1 MDNVNDRNNKI
12 VYLPTD
18 VLVPHPHNPRTD
30 LGDLSELADS
40 IKKVGVLQNLTV
52 VDNGDG
58 KYTIIIG
65 HRRTAAALI
74 AGVKT
79 VPCVIVDMTPAE
91 QMRTMLL
98 ENIQRSD
105 LTVYDQARGFQMLI
119 ELGDSVDTI
128 SDKTGFSQTTVRRRL
143 KMMELNQDKLKEVS
157 SRQISLTDFDRL
169 AEIESLE
176 KRNEVLESIG
186 TNNFEQN
193 ITWALKQQTIG
204 KNLPLAKAEI
214 IKLKARKIE
223 LHDTWGGKYEQVV
236 ASSSI
241 AEWNP
246 GDELVP
252 ADVIRSGKQ
261 LYYVLDEKYGRVS
274 FYTERK
280 RANPVKRP
288 QSEIDREKYIA
299 DTREKLEALSTTANE
314 LRRNFVSRSRLTKA
328 NERLM
333 LDGVVNAV
341 MLSYDKY
348 CSSGR
353 GELVMLL
360 GMEWDY
366 GHADE
371 SDAKMRDSVNANYEK
386 CVPTI
391 IYSAFGNMDFE
402 RFYTRYSGAFPE
414 YQKNKMLT
422 AVYDWLVSV
431 GYEMSDDERMLYDG
445 THPLFVDKD
454 KEDGSK

>member
-1 MDNVNDRNNKI
+1 MSEEKNKI

-40 IKKVGVLQNLTV
+40 IRTVGVLQNLTV

-58 KYTIIIG
+58 TYTVIIG
-65 HRRTAAALI
+65 HRRTAAALM

-79 VPCVIVDMTPAE
+79 VPCVVTDMTPAE

-98 ENIQRSD
+98 ENMQRSD

-119 ELGDSVDTI
+119 DLGDSVDTI
-128 SDKTGFSQTTVRRRL
+128 SAKTGFSQTTVRRRL
-143 KMMELNQDKLKEVS
+143 KMMELDQEKLKEVS
-157 SRQISLTDFDRL
+157 SRQLLLSDFDRL
-169 AEIESLE
+169 AEIDSLE

-186 TNNFEQN
+186 TNNFDLK
-193 ITWALKQQTIG
+193 ITQALRRQATD
-204 KNLPLAKAEI
+204 KNLPLVKSEI
-214 IKLKARKIE
+214 RKLKAHKIE
-223 LHDTWGGKYEQVV
+223 RSDTWGDKYDRVV
-236 ASSSI
+236 DYISI
-241 AEWNP
+241 AEWHP

-261 LYYVLDEKYGRVS
+261 LYYLLDEEYGQVS
-274 FYTERK
+274 FYTERE
-280 RANPVKRP
+280 RAKPAKRP

-314 LRRNFVSRSRLTKA
+314 LRRNFVSRLRLTKA

-333 LDGVVNAV
+333 LDGAVKAV
-341 MLSYDKY
+341 MLSYDTY
-348 CSSGR
+348 R
-353 GELVMLL
+353 NGERDALFALL
-360 GMEWDY
+360 GLEWDY
-366 GHADE
+366 GRADE
-371 SDAKMRDSVNANYEK
+371 CRAQMRDSVNANYEK

-402 RFYTRYSGAFPE
+402 RFYTRYSGEFPKYE
-414 YQKNKMLT
+414 KSKILT
-422 AVYDWLVSV
+422 AAYDWLVSV

-454 KEDGSK
+454 KEETK